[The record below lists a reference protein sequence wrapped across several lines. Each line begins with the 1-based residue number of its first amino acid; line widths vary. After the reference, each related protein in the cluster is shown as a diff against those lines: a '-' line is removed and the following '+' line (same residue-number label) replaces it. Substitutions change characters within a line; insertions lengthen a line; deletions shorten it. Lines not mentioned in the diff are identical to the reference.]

1 MATMDDQGAPR
12 RESGIAL
19 DFLTAP
25 WQGPAGP
32 FRRGRFPFA
41 ARALDWVG
49 NSTQGPRCLDLHL
62 EWRSLPC
69 ALATAA
75 GAARAEEVGEVTTT
89 IKILGANHQIVVEAF
104 DDPKVEGVACFISR
118 ARTGGIWGSL
128 GIAEDT
134 SDAAVSC
141 QQTGPVRFREELE
154 DGEEVYSA
162 RASILFKN
170 IQVVRFLDE
179 NRNALVYL
187 TYSDKLIDGSPK
199 NSVSAVVIR
208 DWQTSTPSTALP
220 AQ

>member
-1 MATMDDQGAPR
+1 MAILA
-12 RESGIAL
+12 
-19 DFLTAP
+19 
-25 WQGPAGP
+25 
-32 FRRGRFPFA
+32 
-41 ARALDWVG
+41 V
-49 NSTQGPRCLDLHL
+49 
-62 EWRSLPC
+62 
-69 ALATAA
+69 ALATTA

-89 IKILGANHQIVVEAF
+89 IKILGANHKIVVEAF

-118 ARTGGIWGSL
+118 ARTGGIRGSL

-170 IQVVRFLDE
+170 IQVVRFHDE